1 MADIIRLRGSP
12 HEQTQ
17 ELLPWYVN
25 GTLEADESALVDA
38 HLAECGECRA
48 DLELERALGRQVA
61 SLPVDAERGWAALA
75 DKLDTA
81 LPPGLHSAPVA
92 LFRRKVTLGWAAA
105 GQLASAALIIGL
117 FVSQPSPPSEEI
129 YHALGSS
136 PGSASGNV
144 VVLFN
149 PETTEKEIRASL
161 LKLEA
166 RMIDGPTAG
175 GAYVL
180 HVTEAKRGNALAAL
194 RASDQILLA
203 EPIDL
208 ETGR

>member
-25 GTLEADESALVDA
+25 GTLEADEVALVDS
-38 HLAECGECRA
+38 HLAECGECRT
-48 DLELERALGRQVA
+48 DLELERALGQQVA

-75 DKLDTA
+75 DKLDTVP
-81 LPPGLHSAPVA
+81 PPGAHSAPVA
-92 LFRRKVTLGWAAA
+92 LFRRKVALGWAAA
-105 GQLASAALIIGL
+105 GQLAAAALIVGL
-117 FVSQPSPPSEEI
+117 FVSQPSPPDQEI
-129 YHALGSS
+129 YHALGTS
-136 PGSASGNV
+136 PGSAPGNV

-149 PETTEKEIRASL
+149 PETSEKDIRASL

-180 HVTEAKRGNALAAL
+180 HVAAAKRAHAIAAL
-194 RASDQILLA
+194 RGSDQILLA

-208 ETGR
+208 ETRR